1 MTKRVTKASDKA
13 TKRVTKRV
21 KLAWIFAPSLF
32 STVIEPEGNFFTQV
46 WHPGVEPEGNFFTQV
61 WHPGVEPEG
70 NFFTQARG
78 MAVGWPVG
86 QPWYQPAT
94 GSQG

>member
-1 MTKRVTKASDKA
+1 MTKRVTKRA
-13 TKRVTKRV
+13 TKRV
-21 KLAWIFAPSLF
+21 KLAWIFAQSLF
-32 STVIEPEGNFFTQV
+32 STVI
-46 WHPGVEPEGNFFTQV
+46 EPEGNFFTQV

-86 QPWYQPAT
+86 RPWYQPAA